1 MIGGLGC
8 YEELEAQEVARRV
21 TAKIAYDQEWRT
33 WIKELARYAIAYIV
47 GHKFPADIVLPGDEL
62 KRAVVD
68 EEAEQSLKD
77 TIKAEI
83 EQGVKW
89 KPVDG

>member
-1 MIGGLGC
+1 M
-8 YEELEAQEVARRV
+8 
-21 TAKIAYDQEWRT
+21 
-33 WIKELARYAIAYIV
+33 